1 MAINPE
7 LPFEEQIPCPATSE
21 CSYAD
26 FCRLKQDK
34 GVYLKCHL
42 YKQRVAETLQSKPE
56 KK

>member
-7 LPFEEQIPCPATSE
+7 LPFEEQIPCPATNE
-21 CSYAD
+21 CSYAN

-34 GVYLKCHL
+34 GVYLNCHL
-42 YKQRVAETLQSKPE
+42 YKQRVAEALQSKPE